1 MKKIKRKMWK
11 KIVQDM
17 IDGKSDDPT
26 DGETHFYSGNNTP
39 YWAKN
44 LASCKE
50 IVSHKFFKGIAS
62 FK

>member
-1 MKKIKRKMWK
+1 
-11 KIVQDM
+11 M

-26 DGETHFYSGNNTP
+26 DGITHFYSGNNTP

-62 FK
+62 LSRLDKLYFLIDNN